1 MVSIWVS
8 QSSGRTFSAESIPVK
23 EGTIK
28 IVTWTRTNQN
38 HFTSVCKEKMI
49 IVIIDVNSKEKMI
62 NSHNVDL
69 WHAIRRIFT
78 ET

>member
-28 IVTWTRTNQN
+28 IVTWTRTN

-49 IVIIDVNSKEKMI
+49 IVIIAVVSKEKMI

-69 WHAIRRIFT
+69 WHVIRRLFT